1 MKGLLKFIRNVI
13 LIILLIGIIIAGY
26 VIYDGYKLY
35 KDVISKESIEDAV
48 NKIESKED
56 FLSYD
61 EIPKDYINATV
72 AVEDHRFYEH
82 PGFDVISI
90 GRALVTN
97 IKNLEIVEGGS
108 TITQQLAKN
117 MYFSF
122 EKKFSRKVAEVFVAI
137 DLEKKYDKDEILA
150 LYINVIYF
158 GDGYYGL
165 NAASHGYFDK
175 EPSELTFDEI
185 TLLAGLPNA
194 PSAYAPTTNSSLARK
209 RQELVIEQ
217 MKKYGYKVE

>member
-137 DLEKKYDKDEILA
+137 DLEKRYDKDEILA

-175 EPSELTFDEI
+175 EPYELTFDEI